1 MQGDVR
7 HARRSTPCR
16 RKSRAEQVHTR
27 RLVLTVCLLALMVV
41 ITAAVS
47 YSSRAEATP
56 DTASTAPNK
65 TTATTVDP
73 AASLVSAIYTAEMV
87 VSGSSPG
94 SGEPKALLTIE
105 YNSIAQ
111 TLSYKLQVTSPLNT
125 PCVAAIYQGSPGLSG
140 STVYAMFPGPAI
152 AGNFSGILAEGIIA
166 ADDLV
171 GPLMGGKLTDLV
183 LLLKSGE
190 AYAAIGTASNPVDAI
205 RGQIN

>member
-7 HARRSTPCR
+7 HARRSAPCP
-16 RKSRAEQVHTR
+16 RKSRAEQVHNR
-27 RLVLTVCLLALMVV
+27 RLVLTVCLLALVVV
-41 ITAAVS
+41 ITAGVS

-56 DTASTAPNK
+56 E
-65 TTATTVDP
+65 TTATASSESNVATVDP
-73 AASLVSAIYTAEMV
+73 AAGLVSAIYTAEMV
-87 VSGSSPG
+87 VSGSSPA

-125 PCVAAIYQGSPGLSG
+125 PCVAAIYKEAPGLSC
-140 STVYAMFPGPAI
+140 STVYTMFPGPAI
-152 AGNFSGILAEGIIA
+152 AGNFSGILGEGSIA